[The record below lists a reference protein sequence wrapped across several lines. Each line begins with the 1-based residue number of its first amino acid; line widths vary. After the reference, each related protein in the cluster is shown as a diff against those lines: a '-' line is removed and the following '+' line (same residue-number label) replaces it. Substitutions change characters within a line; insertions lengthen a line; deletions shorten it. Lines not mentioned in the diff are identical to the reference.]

1 MSSAS
6 ELTKRLTR
14 LAMLCAASI
23 VLVWAIHF
31 PLFPQA
37 PFLEYDPADVPVLIG
52 SFLYGPWWG
61 LGLTVV
67 VSVIQGVTVSQA
79 SGPIGIVMHILAT
92 GAFSLT
98 AGFIYRKWHNIK
110 GAIAALVAG
119 SCVMAAVMAGC
130 NLVFT
135 PLFMGQPLS
144 AVAAML
150 VPVIIPFNL
159 AKAGINSAAAFIVY
173 KPISRLFARGKK
185 AETAV

>member
-37 PFLEYDPADVPVLIG
+37 PFLEYDPADVPVLIA

-61 LGLTVV
+61 LGVTVV

-79 SGPIGIVMHILAT
+79 SGFIGIVMHILAT
-92 GAFSLT
+92 GAFSIA
-98 AGFIYRKWHNIK
+98 AGLIYRRWHSIR
-110 GAIAALVAG
+110 GALAALVAG

-135 PLFMGQPLS
+135 PLFMGQPLQS
-144 AVAAML
+144 VVAML

-159 AKAGINSAAAFIVY
+159 AKAGINSAAVFIVY
-173 KPISRLFARGKK
+173 KPISRLFEGSRNKK
-185 AETAV
+185 TSD